1 MLWFARRLAL
11 SLVLLWIVTSL
22 VFFSIHMVPGDPAE
36 LLLSTEGGTA
46 NEAAVAAMRE
56 RLGLD
61 KPLHVQYAEKMLA
74 LLHGDLGRSLID
86 NSPITEQLAR
96 RLPRTLELVG
106 AAALIGVL
114 IGVPAGVFAALR
126 RGGSFDR
133 IASAATGFA
142 QSVPVFVKGT
152 LMVLVFA
159 QILRL
164 VPAGGYVAFSE
175 DPLRHVLLLLMPALS
190 VAIGLSAVM
199 FRMTRSSTLE
209 VIPQDYV
216 RTARAKGLPR
226 QRIVMRHILRNA
238 LMPVLTVFALSVGT
252 LLSGTVLVEFVFN
265 WPGLSGMLVNAVY
278 ARDYPIVTAVILV
291 TSALF
296 IAINLAVDVIYAILD
311 PRVRD

>member
-1 MLWFARRLAL
+1 
-11 SLVLLWIVTSL
+11 
-22 VFFSIHMVPGDPAE
+22 
-36 LLLSTEGGTA
+36 
-46 NEAAVAAMRE
+46 
-56 RLGLD
+56 
-61 KPLHVQYAEKMLA
+61 
-74 LLHGDLGRSLID
+74 
-86 NSPITEQLAR
+86 
-96 RLPRTLELVG
+96 
-106 AAALIGVL
+106 
-114 IGVPAGVFAALR
+114 VPAGVFAALR